1 MIDRN
6 DIAILKATAKKLDE
20 YAQDLMDAG
29 IVGYGMSIQVASQTI
44 KNVLKGE

>member
-6 DIAILKATAKKLDE
+6 DIAILKATAQKLDD
-20 YAQDLMDAG
+20 YAKELMESG
-29 IVGYGMSIQVASQTI
+29 IIGYGMSIQVASQTI

>member
-6 DIAILKATAKKLDE
+6 DIAILKATAKKLDG
-20 YAQDLMDAG
+20 YAKELIDAG
-29 IVGYGMSIQVASQTI
+29 ILGYGMSIQVASQTI